1 MRATLAIA
9 VLFALAAPLCC
20 LAAEQQVDLEK
31 LIARADAAGEQK
43 AELYARVV
51 EAEVAAAEHQFAEGQ
66 SDAGFASVDAVND
79 YSDKC
84 LAAAQ
89 QHAKKLKEAEI
100 ALRKSAKPRKM
111 PAKGS
116 SFTLSSLRPA
126 FWPWSRCESIL
137 TWPPAGANVCT
148 ICWRTSLLWPARST
162 ITWMHTAGRMPTCA
176 SRSGF

>member
-1 MRATLAIA
+1 MRAALAIA
-9 VLFALAAPLCC
+9 VLFALAAPFCC
-20 LAAEQQVDLEK
+20 LAAEQQPDLDK

-100 ALRKSAKPRKM
+100 ALRKSARRLRDVEQ
-111 PAKGS
+111 
-116 SFTLSSLRPA
+116 TLEFESRPKLKA
-126 FWPWSRCESIL
+126 SVEHLEEVRSKLLQIMFA
-137 TWPPAGANVCT
+137 PP
-148 ICWRTSLLWPARST
+148 
-162 ITWMHTAGRMPTCA
+162 HKK
-176 SRSGF
+176 